1 MVITV
6 RAVLIAFLIRGHVLP
21 ERLLALLAQKRHLR
35 RLGQLM
41 VFLLRMTFRAVEPLL
56 ATRRSD

>member
-6 RAVLIAFLIRGHVLP
+6 RAVFIAFLIRGHVLP

-41 VFLLRMTFRAVEPLL
+41 VFFLRVAFRAVEPLL
-56 ATRRSD
+56 TTRRPD